1 MNSHIREGST
11 VPVSYK
17 TPAYLLI
24 AKYGKGRAVDRGRQ
38 NYAKIKSKHLPFWKW
53 TFRNGK

>member
-1 MNSHIREGST
+1 MNSYTREGST

-38 NYAKIKSKHLPFWKW
+38 KTMLK
-53 TFRNGK
+53 

>member
-17 TPAYLLI
+17 TPDYLLI

-38 NYAKIKSKHLPFWKW
+38 KLCKNKKQSFTILEMDIS
-53 TFRNGK
+53 

>member
-1 MNSHIREGST
+1 MNAHTREGSA

-38 NYAKIKSKHLPFWKW
+38 KTMLKKKQSFTIVEMDIS
-53 TFRNGK
+53 